1 MFQNKMMKLREP
13 VGKTFTAVL
22 TGDVCPKFP
31 EAQEQ
36 AINHSETLV
45 ARSETVHCFCR
56 SEDHAVGNDPDCR

>member
-36 AINHSETLV
+36 AINHS
-45 ARSETVHCFCR
+45 
-56 SEDHAVGNDPDCR
+56 